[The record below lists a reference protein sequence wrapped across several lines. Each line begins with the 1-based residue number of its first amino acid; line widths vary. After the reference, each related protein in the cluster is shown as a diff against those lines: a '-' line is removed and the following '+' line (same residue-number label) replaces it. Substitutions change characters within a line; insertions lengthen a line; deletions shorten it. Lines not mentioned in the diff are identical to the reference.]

1 MMGYPVCSIYG
12 VDNTFLSAGCTAAPH
27 AVKIVAGGGAWRPCY
42 LNTQSAVSALDHG
55 TFCISLHTFFLWP
68 DHCQANLIY
77 LTLHCNIEL
86 EMRSRVVFGYNLNV

>member
-1 MMGYPVCSIYG
+1 MYGTHLSLTAVHTILRENDEVC
-12 VDNTFLSAGCTAAPH
+12 
-27 AVKIVAGGGAWRPCY
+27 VAGGGAWRPCY

-86 EMRSRVVFGYNLNV
+86 EMRSRVVLGYNLNV

>member
-1 MMGYPVCSIYG
+1 MGYPVCSIYG
-12 VDNTFLSAGCTAAPH
+12 VDNTFLSAGCTAR
-27 AVKIVAGGGAWRPCY
+27 GQDCCWWWRLEALLSEY
-42 LNTQSAVSALDHG
+42 TVSALDHG

-86 EMRSRVVFGYNLNV
+86 EMRSCVVFGYNLNV

>member
-1 MMGYPVCSIYG
+1 MGYPVCCIYG
-12 VDNTFLSAGCTAAPH
+12 VDNTFLSAWCRVHRTRSRLLVVVAPGLRLE
-27 AVKIVAGGGAWRPCY
+27 ALLSEY
-42 LNTQSAVSALDHG
+42 TVSALDHG

-86 EMRSRVVFGYNLNV
+86 EMRSRVVLGYNLNV